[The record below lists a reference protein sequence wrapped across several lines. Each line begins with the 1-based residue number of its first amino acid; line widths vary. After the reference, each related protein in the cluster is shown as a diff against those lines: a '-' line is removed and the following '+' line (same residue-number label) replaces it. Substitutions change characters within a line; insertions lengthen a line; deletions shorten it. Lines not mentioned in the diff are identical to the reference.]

1 MLDIQKIRNDFPI
14 LDQKIYGK
22 PLVYFDNA
30 ATSQTP
36 ECVVN
41 TIRDGYERINA
52 NVHRGVHFLSQEA
65 TEGHENARKRVQQ
78 YLNAAHDYEIIF
90 TRGTTE
96 SINLVASSFGDAF
109 LQDGDE
115 IILSEMEHHAN
126 IVPWQLL
133 QNRKKITLRIVPIN
147 ERGELDMDVY
157 RSLFNE
163 KTKLVSLSHVSNVLG
178 TVNPAKEIISIAH
191 SHNVPVLLDGAQA
204 APHTKT
210 DVQDLDVD
218 FYVLSAHKMYGPT
231 GIGVLYGK
239 EKWLNAM
246 PPYQGGGEMI
256 AHVSF
261 EKTTFN
267 ELPYKFEAGT
277 PDYIGTMAF
286 ATAIDYIDSIGVQNI
301 AAHEQELLRYT
312 TDQLMQIDGMRI
324 FGTAHEKSGV
334 ISFLVKDIHHYDM
347 GMLLDKL
354 GFATR
359 TGHLCA
365 QPLMQALG
373 VEGVL
378 RASFAVYNTKEEAE
392 NFVAAVRRVAKMF

>member
-1 MLDIQKIRNDFPI
+1 MFDVNRIRKDFPI
-14 LDQKIYGK
+14 LEEKMYGK
-22 PLVYFDNA
+22 SLVYLDNG
-30 ATSQTP
+30 ATTQRP
-36 ECVVN
+36 LRVVEKMTEYYLRYN
-41 TIRDGYERINA
+41 S
-52 NVHRGVHFLSQEA
+52 NVHRGVHYLSNKCTDANEQ
-65 TEGHENARKRVQQ
+65 ARETVREFIHAESTDEV
-78 YLNAAHDYEIIF
+78 IF

-96 SINLVASSFGDAF
+96 SINLVAYTFGEAF
-109 LQDGDE
+109 IREGDE
-115 IILSEMEHHAN
+115 IIVTEMEHHAN

-133 QNRKKITLRIVPIN
+133 QNRKKITLRVVPIDEN
-147 ERGELDMDVY
+147 GELKMDVF

-163 KTKLVSLSHVSNVLG
+163 KTKLVSLSHISNVLG
-178 TVNPAKEIISIAH
+178 TVNPVKEIISISH
-191 SHNVPVLLDGAQA
+191 SHDVPVLLDGAQA
-204 APHTKT
+204 APHTRI
-210 DVQDLDVD
+210 DVQDIDVD

-256 AHVSF
+256 SHVSF

-286 ATAIDYIDSIGVQNI
+286 ATALDYIENIGIENI
-301 AAHEQELLRYT
+301 AAHEQNLLHYT
-312 TDQLMQIDGMRI
+312 TGQLVQIDGMRI
-324 FGTAHEKSGV
+324 FGTAHEKSAV

-359 TGHLCA
+359 TGHHCA

-378 RASFAVYNTKEEAE
+378 RASFAVYNTQEEADA
-392 NFVAAVRRVAKMF
+392 FVAAVDRVAKMF